1 MENKISEIMDM
12 NIRDEWREKVNS
24 ILEELLTEKGILTQE
39 KIALHETQE
48 FFNNFIDD

>member
-1 MENKISEIMDM
+1 MDDKIRNVIDM
-12 NIRDEWREKVNS
+12 NVRDEWREKVNTMF
-24 ILEELLTEKGILTQE
+24 EELLKEKGILTQE

>member
-1 MENKISEIMDM
+1 MD
-12 NIRDEWREKVNS
+12 IRDEWREKINVMF
-24 ILEELLTEKGILTQE
+24 EELLNEKGVLTEE